1 MFTGLIEEIGIIKNK
16 ISLGGGIK
24 LIINASK
31 VMDNLNIGD
40 SINISGACQ
49 TVIEKNKNSFSV
61 EAVEETLKK
70 TNFSK
75 LRIGDRVNLERS
87 MKAENMFGG
96 HFVLGHID
104 TVGKIRE
111 IKKLTTSYLIN
122 IQFPKEFSKYL
133 INVGSVAVE
142 GISLTIAEL
151 KNDFFT
157 VSIIPHTMK
166 ETNLSFKKTGDEV
179 NLEFDVLG
187 KYVEK
192 ILSQR
197 K

>member
-31 VMDNLNIGD
+31 VLDNLNIGD

-49 TVIEKNKNSFSV
+49 TVVEKNKNSFSV

-70 TNFSK
+70 TNFAK
-75 LRIGDRVNLERS
+75 LRIGDKVNLEKS

-96 HFVLGHID
+96 HFVLGHTD

-111 IKKLTTSYLIN
+111 IKKLTTSSLIN

-133 INVGSVAVE
+133 INVGSIAVE
-142 GISLTIAEL
+142 GISLTIAEI
-151 KNDFFT
+151 KNDSFT
-157 VSIIPHTMK
+157 VSIIPHTLK
-166 ETNLSFKKTGDEV
+166 ETNLSFKKIGDEV

>member
-24 LIINASK
+24 FIISASK
-31 VMDNLNIGD
+31 VLNNLSIGD
-40 SINISGACQ
+40 SININGACQ
-49 TVIEKNKNSFSV
+49 TVVEKNKNYFSV
-61 EAVEETLKK
+61 ETVEATLKK
-70 TNFSK
+70 TNFNQ
-75 LRIGDRVNLERS
+75 LRIGDKVNIERS
-87 MKAENMFGG
+87 LKVENMFGG

-104 TVGKIRE
+104 SVGKIKE
-111 IKKLTTSYLIN
+111 IKKLTTSYLIK
-122 IQFPKEFSKYL
+122 IQYPKEFSKYL
-133 INVGSVAVE
+133 INVGSIAIE
-142 GISLTIAEL
+142 GISLTIAEI
-151 KNDFFT
+151 KNDSFT
-157 VSIIPHTMK
+157 VSIIPHTWK
-166 ETNLSFKKTGDEV
+166 ETNLSLKKIGDKV

>member
-133 INVGSVAVE
+133 INVGSVVVE

>member
-1 MFTGLIEEIGIIKNK
+1 MFTGLIEETGLIKNK

-31 VMDNLNIGD
+31 VMDNLSIGD

>member
-24 LIINASK
+24 FIINASK
-31 VMDNLNIGD
+31 VLVNLNIGD

-49 TVIEKNKNSFSV
+49 TVVEKNINSFSV

-122 IQFPKEFSKYL
+122 IQFPKEFNKYL
-133 INVGSVAVE
+133 INVGSIAVE
-142 GISLTIAEL
+142 GISLTIAEI
-151 KNDFFT
+151 KNDSFT
-157 VSIIPHTMK
+157 VSIIPHTWR
-166 ETNLSFKKTGDEV
+166 ETNLSFKKNGDEV